1 MNREVIYECAGRLKA
16 GGAPNKI
23 TVKSAEGF
31 VLGYYT
37 GYYNPSRRSV
47 SLYPKAAGA
56 TYTGY
61 NLYKHS
67 ISDTYVR
74 IV

>member
-1 MNREVIYECAGRLKA
+1 MSYGITYECAGRLKV
-16 GGAPNKI
+16 GVPNQI
-23 TVKSAEGF
+23 VVKNAQGSILAF
-31 VLGYYT
+31 YT

-47 SLYPKAAGA
+47 ALYPKAAGA

-61 NLYKHS
+61 NMHKHS
-67 ISDTYVR
+67 ISDTCVR

>member
-1 MNREVIYECAGRLKA
+1 MSYEVIYECAGRLKA
-16 GGAPNKI
+16 GVPNKI
-23 TVKSAEGF
+23 TAKSSQGF
-31 VLGYYT
+31 TLGYYT

-47 SLYPKAAGA
+47 ALYPKAAGP
-56 TYTGY
+56 TCTGY

>member
-1 MNREVIYECAGRLKA
+1 MSYEVIYECAGRLKA

-23 TVKSAEGF
+23 TAKSPQGF
-31 VLGYYT
+31 ILGYYT

-47 SLYPKAAGA
+47 ALYPKAAGPIC
-56 TYTGY
+56 TGY